1 MRSQAR
7 SKALIAAAILMSW
20 MGAASSSASVIKV
33 TPADAPA
40 IKQAIAKQE
49 GHVVVLN
56 FWATYCGPCCE
67 EFPSLVKLSG
77 SYSKRGLVVMAVSA
91 DIKSDLAG
99 KVIPFLTRQKAYFP
113 QFLQQSKDVDSF
125 INAFDPTWQGDLP
138 RTFIYDKHGRLAKV
152 LKDEQTYAS
161 FVATVAPLL
170 AAH

>member
-1 MRSQAR
+1 MRSQVR
-7 SKALIAAAILMSW
+7 SIAYLAAAISMGW
-20 MGAASSSASVIKV
+20 MAAASTSATVIKI
-33 TPADAPA
+33 TMADAPA

-67 EFPSLVKLSG
+67 EFPSLVKLHR

-91 DIKSDLAG
+91 DMKRDLAA

-113 QFLQQSKDVDSF
+113 QFLQQTRDVDGF

-161 FVATVAPLL
+161 FKAAVAPLL